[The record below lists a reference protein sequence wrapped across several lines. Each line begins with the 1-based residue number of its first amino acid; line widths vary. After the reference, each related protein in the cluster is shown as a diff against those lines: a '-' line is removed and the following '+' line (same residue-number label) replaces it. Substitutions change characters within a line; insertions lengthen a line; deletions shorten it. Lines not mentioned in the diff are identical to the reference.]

1 MARFP
6 QLDKLNN
13 WPDPQ
18 TIRDAATD
26 LNSAGEKYETEV
38 DGAKTEWSSVADY
51 YQTDTGLQIQLAGAF
66 NLPADRAENLATAM
80 GEAKTALNTWAGAI
94 EGLETRNSDAQAA
107 AAAFPGALTSDDP
120 AYQDEIDRING
131 LINGVVTDYE
141 TANETCAQTL
151 TGITVPI
158 ANEHGQALGWG
169 GITTGYFETILG
181 QVHYEYKPPTTPTFS
196 RREFLRGLPNLA
208 QGLDPDGRPVKLEVP
223 EPDFNRDIQMT
234 HTGTDADGNRLRQPN
249 GIRIGGGALSVLAA
263 GFTFASERQKAEE
276 RLLQEN
282 PNLSEEELE
291 NEVGQE
297 TIVRGGTAIATG
309 VATGAIIGS
318 VVPGAGT
325 LVGAGVGLVI
335 GTGVA
340 VALELSGWQDNINDF
355 VMDGFNKY
363 VPEGIQEGVG
373 EAGDFVGDLVTG
385 NWGELFD

>member
-1 MARFP
+1 MPNFP
-6 QLDKLNN
+6 QLDKLDD
-13 WPDPQ
+13 WPTPR
-18 TIRDAATD
+18 TIWDAATA
-26 LNSAGEKYETEV
+26 LGTAGEKYETEV
-38 DGAKTEWSSVADY
+38 EGAKTEWRDVTDY
-51 YQTDTGLQIQLAGAF
+51 YQTDTGLQVQLAGGF
-66 NLPADRAENLATAM
+66 NLPADRAANLATAVA
-80 GEAKTALNTWAGAI
+80 EAKSALTTWADTI
-94 EGLETRNSDAQAA
+94 DGLKDRRTTAQTAA
-107 AAAFPGALTSDDP
+107 ADFPGELTSDDP
-120 AYQDEIDRING
+120 GYQDEIDRING
-131 LINGVVTDYE
+131 LIDGVVTDYQA
-141 TANETCAQTL
+141 ANDTCAQSL

-158 ANEHGQALGWG
+158 ANEYGQALGWG

-181 QVHYEYKPPTTPTFS
+181 QVHYEYKPPTTPVFS

-208 QGLDPDGRPVKLEVP
+208 QGLDPDGRPVKLELP
-223 EPDFNRDIQMT
+223 EPDFNRDIQLT

-297 TIVRGGTAIATG
+297 TLVRGGTAIATG

-373 EAGDFVGDLVTG
+373 EVGDFVGDLVTG
-385 NWGELFD
+385 NWGELFG